1 MDIHRALKRWL
12 AWLLVLALCVG
23 LAPAVA
29 ADKVSDA
36 KDKLDELQKEQDA
49 LDEEM
54 EGLRQQLSD
63 NLTEMEDIVEQ
74 KSLIDQEIFILHTQ
88 TTIIN
93 EQILAYSTLIADKQD
108 QLDAAQ
114 AYLQQL
120 QEQNKTRIRAM
131 EKNSRISYWSVLFK
145 ANSFTDLLDRLRM
158 IREIAEADRMRLE
171 QISLAADA
179 VEEAKSALETEKD
192 ALQKTRDSLRTT
204 QRTLEGKRQEADSL
218 LTALV
223 ARGKEFEELLEESE
237 AKQDDLADRLAKAE
251 DEYEDAKYWQEQQN
265 KPKPPAAGT
274 GNTVS
279 GITWLLPISYTY
291 FSSPFGYRYHPLS
304 GEWKMHKG
312 VDLAAPE
319 GTPIYATR
327 SGYVSV
333 AAYEYGGAGYYVQLN
348 HGDGYRSIY
357 MHMTHYIVYAGQY
370 VSAGQIIG
378 YCGSTGGSTGPHLH
392 FGISYNGEY
401 VNPAD
406 YISI

>member
-1 MDIHRALKRWL
+1 MDIHRTLKRAL

-29 ADKVSDA
+29 ADKVSEA
-36 KDKLDELQKEQDA
+36 KDKLDKLQEEQDA

-74 KSLIDQEIFILHTQ
+74 KSLIDQEIFLLHTQ

-114 AYLQQL
+114 AYLLQL

-171 QISLAADA
+171 QISQAADA

-192 ALQKTRDSLRTT
+192 ALQKTKDSLHTT
-204 QRTLEGKRQEADSL
+204 QHTLEVKRQEADSL

-223 ARGKEFEELLEESE
+223 ARGKEYEELLEESE
-237 AKQDDLADRLAKAE
+237 AKQAELAEKLAKAE
-251 DEYEDAKYWQEQQN
+251 DEYDDAKYW
-265 KPKPPAAGT
+265 
-274 GNTVS
+274 
-279 GITWLLPISYTY
+279 
-291 FSSPFGYRYHPLS
+291 
-304 GEWKMHKG
+304 
-312 VDLAAPE
+312 
-319 GTPIYATR
+319 
-327 SGYVSV
+327 
-333 AAYEYGGAGYYVQLN
+333 
-348 HGDGYRSIY
+348 
-357 MHMTHYIVYAGQY
+357 
-370 VSAGQIIG
+370 
-378 YCGSTGGSTGPHLH
+378 
-392 FGISYNGEY
+392 
-401 VNPAD
+401 
-406 YISI
+406 